1 LNTRI
6 SGSGVSDSFNY
17 WFIRLRWVACIVA
30 LAMVL
35 ITIPGLHYLESETL
49 KPLMAMIGILALS
62 NLIYTYFL
70 KKDILNDYLGEIQV
84 VADLFI
90 LTLMLAYSGGI
101 ENPISFVY
109 LFHIILSGILFNKVK
124 CYSTVGLSF
133 ALFTLLALGD
143 LYQLIPHYTLHIYP
157 HGDLDAHHIHAS
169 HYPLYVWSMMG
180 IQLAIQVLTAY
191 FITAIMDRLRGEEK
205 RSQEEQ
211 RRLQKVLEA
220 TEAGLII
227 LNKDSWPIWHNNPI
241 RKWVAVTDSNW
252 DASILAWLQNI
263 KVELDDVW
271 ESQTIIVVEREQ
283 FEAEGTK
290 YVIQITIAPLIDD
303 HGSTYQAVAL
313 IQDITDVKILESELI
328 HGAKMASIGAMATGV
343 AHEVGNPLA
352 SISTRLQLM
361 QVDDSSEFLQES
373 IPLLQNEIARIE
385 RIVHGISQFGRPSPN
400 DWEPF
405 SVNKIVQESIEI
417 IKYHDLAS
425 TFKIDLDLDSTLP
438 DIIIVRDQ
446 LKQAI
451 LNLLLNALESETDK
465 KEISIQSYRSDR
477 NIIIK
482 FRDYGKGISSGA
494 REKIFEP
501 FFTTK
506 NSGSGLG
513 LFIVHQII
521 QAHSGLIEVESEP
534 GQGTVFM
541 VTLPVQTARKSNN
554 MKVRRNS

>member
-1 LNTRI
+1 MNTRI

-49 KPLMAMIGILALS
+49 RPLMSLIAILALS

-84 VADLFI
+84 VVDLFI

-109 LFHIILSGILFNKVK
+109 LFHIILSGILFSKVK

-133 ALFTLLALGD
+133 ALFSLLALGD
-143 LYQLIPHYTLHIYP
+143 LYQIIPHYTLHIYP

-482 FRDYGKGISSGA
+482 IRDYGKGISSGA